1 MPRTCTVCTH
11 PERVAVDQALVAGR
25 AYRDIAGQFSV
36 SRSALDR
43 HRAEH
48 LSPAVQKA
56 RQATE
61 AEHALDITKQL
72 RAINGVS
79 LSILDEARRSNN
91 PVVALKAIDRVQR
104 QIELQAKLLGELD
117 ERPQVNVLLAPE
129 WVSIRGTVLTALAPY
144 PEARAAVAQ
153 QLLALEGSNGHHG

>member
-11 PERVAVDQALVAGR
+11 PERGAVDQALVAGR

-56 RQATE
+56 QQATE
-61 AEHALDITKQL
+61 TEHALDIAKQL

-91 PVVALKAIDRVQR
+91 PAIALKAIDRVQR
-104 QIELQAKLLGELD
+104 QIELQAKLLGQLD
-117 ERPQVNVLLAPE
+117 DRPHVDIVLTPEWLTARATLLA
-129 WVSIRGTVLTALAPY
+129 ALAPY
-144 PEARAAVAQ
+144 
-153 QLLALEGSNGHHG
+153 